1 MPINAPPSS
10 DVQWAYQQVWPEVS
24 RPAAGSTFPEWTTYR
39 FVPAVV
45 STFQPREELI
55 ALQAVNRAST
65 Y

>member
-1 MPINAPPSS
+1 MPINAPPSA
-10 DVQWAYQQVWPEVS
+10 DVQQAYQQVWPEVS

-39 FVPAVV
+39 FVAV
-45 STFQPREELI
+45 TATGPLPHELI